1 MSKQELIY
9 AMTDVVQYTGDP
21 ALMQAVDD
29 MGQGWLNSNPQQ
41 FARGTRALS
50 QICNVPYE

>member
-1 MSKQELIY
+1 
-9 AMTDVVQYTGDP
+9 MTDVVQYTGDP